1 MSARAQCARGN
12 WQETR
17 LRVFWTADNKQ
28 SMLNFDALGL
38 RPELLQAVT
47 DLGFTSPTEVQSRVM
62 EQLLPVHGQVDLVAL
77 AQTGTGKTAAFGLPL
92 LEYFGKPTGRPQALI
107 LSPTRELCVQIS
119 VELEKYAAHLPAMRL
134 LAVYGGSNIAT
145 QIKALKQGV
154 DIVIATPGRLMDLQR
169 RGVLHLDQL
178 THVVL
183 DEADEMLNMGFV
195 DDIREVLSL
204 TPPEVHVW
212 LFSATMPDA
221 VARISEE
228 FMDQPVRVQVG
239 KRNQATSQ
247 IEHSAYIVPRENKY
261 MGLRRLLDSA
271 PGMYGMVFCN
281 TKLDTQEIA
290 EKLLA
295 DGYTAAALHGDLS
308 QQQRDLV
315 MHAFR
320 SRHIRVLV
328 CTDVA
333 ARGIDVDD
341 LTHVIHHRLPND
353 VENYTHR
360 SGRTGRAGK
369 SGESWILATPSEA
382 RSLPQIQKIIGRP
395 IERQPFPSADEVC
408 KAQLMDFAKRV
419 SATPE
424 TEAVTP
430 FMEELLPLFDGMDRN
445 ALIAQFLAQE
455 FEGLFRHYGQAS
467 NTIDLNARNSRDARP
482 AREGG
487 FEGGRAS
494 GPKKEQRF
502 RLNVGQAN
510 GFSWFLLKD
519 WLRDTAGLG
528 KYDIL
533 GVDVAR
539 NQSQFSVSLDHVQ
552 KIQDSLRTAKWEGQS
567 VSIEAIDDYRAPG
580 GGGNFKREHRPSG
593 GGGGYGKAAGGS
605 TGGGFNGG
613 WKGSARPPKP
623 PYNRSRPR

>member
-1 MSARAQCARGN
+1 
-12 WQETR
+12 
-17 LRVFWTADNKQ
+17 
-28 SMLNFDALGL
+28 MLQFDSLGL

-62 EQLLPVHGQVDLVAL
+62 EQLLPVQGMVDLVAL

-92 LEYFGKPTGRPQALI
+92 LEYFGRPTGRPKALI

-119 VELEKYAAHLPAMRL
+119 IELEKYAAHLPAMRL
-134 LAVYGGSNIAT
+134 LAVYGGSNIST

-154 DIVIATPGRLMDLQR
+154 DIVVATPGRLMDLQR
-169 RGVLHLDQL
+169 RGVLHLNEL

-221 VARISEE
+221 VSRISEE
-228 FMDQPVRVQVG
+228 FMDAPVRVQVG

-261 MGLRRLLDSA
+261 LGLRRLLDSA
-271 PGMYGMVFCN
+271 PSMYGMVFCN

-320 SRHIRVLV
+320 NRHIRVLV

-369 SGESWILATPSEA
+369 SGVSWILATPSEA
-382 RSLPQIQKIIGRP
+382 RALPIIQKIIGRP
-395 IERQPFPSADEVC
+395 IEREAFPSANEVC
-408 KAQLMDFAKRV
+408 KAQLMDFATRV
-419 SATPE
+419 SASSE
-424 TEAVTP
+424 TDSVSP
-430 FMEELLPLFDGMDRN
+430 FLDELLPLFDGLDRN
-445 ALIAQFLAQE
+445 ALITQFLAQE
-455 FEGLFRHYGQAS
+455 FEGLFRHYGQAA
-467 NTIDLNARNSRDARP
+467 NTIDLNARQSRDQRP
-482 AREGG
+482 LREGG
-487 FEGGRAS
+487 VDGGRPA

-502 RLNVGQAN
+502 RLNLGQEA

-533 GVDVAR
+533 GVDVSR
-539 NQSQFSVSLDHVQ
+539 HQSHFSVSLDHVQ
-552 KIQDSLRTAKWEGQS
+552 RIQDALRTAKWEGQP
-567 VSIEAIDDYRAPG
+567 VSIEAVDDFRTPG
-580 GGGNFKREHRPSG
+580 GGGAFKRDRRPGG
-593 GGGGYGKAAGGS
+593 GGGGYGKQAGGNS
-605 TGGGFNGG
+605 GGGFNGG
-613 WKGSARPPKP
+613 WKGTARPPKP

>member
-1 MSARAQCARGN
+1 
-12 WQETR
+12 
-17 LRVFWTADNKQ
+17 
-28 SMLNFDALGL
+28 MLNFDALGL

-247 IEHSAYIVPRENKY
+247 IDHSAYIVPRENKY

-271 PGMYGMVFCN
+271 PGMFGMVFCN

-424 TEAVTP
+424 TEAIAP

-467 NTIDLNARNSRDARP
+467 NTIDLNARTSRDARP
-482 AREGG
+482 VREGG